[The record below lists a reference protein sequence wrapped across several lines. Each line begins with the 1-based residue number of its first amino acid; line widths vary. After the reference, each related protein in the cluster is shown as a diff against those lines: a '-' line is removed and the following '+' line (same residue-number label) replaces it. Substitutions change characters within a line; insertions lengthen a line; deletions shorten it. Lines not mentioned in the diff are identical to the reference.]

1 MSFDEFIR
9 SFSAYVRRFADC
21 NFVMNNPRKP
31 LPVVRGGETKEEF
44 KIKKNQYLVNLKRY
58 EDGIASLYSHLY
70 FSVANSNPRATNIII
85 KAKNEGNGIKAM
97 KGLSKEYKDDALNKS
112 GLNLLRA
119 EFQNRNI

>member
-9 SFSAYVRRFADC
+9 SFSAYGRRFADC

-85 KAKNEGNGIKAM
+85 KVKN
-97 KGLSKEYKDDALNKS
+97 
-112 GLNLLRA
+112 
-119 EFQNRNI
+119 